1 MKHVFAILFILFT
14 TQCTL
19 NAQSFFPIQLTVLG
33 FPNQEIYIAQISGD
47 HYRIT
52 DTLLS
57 DSQGIFEC
65 SFDASYSVGMYVFLF
80 PQFQNTEIDF
90 IFNKEAV
97 SFKTNIG
104 NIHSNLQ
111 IVSSVENTLLYS
123 FRTHYVNFLNDI
135 ALLEQIYD
143 SYSDDAFKKN
153 THAEYTKKIKHDE
166 EFVSLLLK
174 NHHHTFAAQLIKS
187 SRIPHSPQLVSAQER
202 HEYAKQNF
210 LHAVNFADTLLC
222 NSTVFTEKAIKYLS
236 LYAKERTRSN
246 PHAALKQAVDIILA
260 KAHVHPTTY
269 SFIVNYLLDG
279 FETMGD
285 TEMLMYISSLYIS
298 ESQCEHS
305 ESTTTLERKA
315 LQNVHYTIGSA
326 VPAYSAQTISGT
338 TIHSTLSKDAIE
350 ILVFWATWC
359 GHCTELTP
367 KIATLYAKNPNVN
380 YSLTFISLDTEEAV
394 FSSFLSEHQ
403 HLANSNNVFDSKGWD
418 SKLAE
423 DFYVYASPTIFII
436 KNGIIVA
443 KPIDYESYTNA
454 LLQLGIL

>member
-1 MKHVFAILFILFT
+1 
-14 TQCTL
+14 
-19 NAQSFFPIQLTVLG
+19 
-33 FPNQEIYIAQISGD
+33 
-47 HYRIT
+47 
-52 DTLLS
+52 
-57 DSQGIFEC
+57 
-65 SFDASYSVGMYVFLF
+65 
-80 PQFQNTEIDF
+80 
-90 IFNKEAV
+90 
-97 SFKTNIG
+97 
-104 NIHSNLQ
+104 
-111 IVSSVENTLLYS
+111 
-123 FRTHYVNFLNDI
+123 
-135 ALLEQIYD
+135 
-143 SYSDDAFKKN
+143 
-153 THAEYTKKIKHDE
+153 
-166 EFVSLLLK
+166 
-174 NHHHTFAAQLIKS
+174 
-187 SRIPHSPQLVSAQER
+187 
-202 HEYAKQNF
+202 
-210 LHAVNFADTLLC
+210 
-222 NSTVFTEKAIKYLS
+222 
-236 LYAKERTRSN
+236 
-246 PHAALKQAVDIILA
+246 
-260 KAHVHPTTY
+260 
-269 SFIVNYLLDG
+269 
-279 FETMGD
+279 MGD